1 LLASSHSSIRR
12 ERERERKTA
21 KQKRVWAGSAGK
33 VEVGVSRTPKWW
45 SLEAKLLNASVFQE
59 RKKKKRKNLSVE
71 TVRPFSDSLFLVSVV
86 VCVCR
91 PLLSGLGEDHAIC
104 CAHLSN
110 QIGVIALFFF

>member
-1 LLASSHSSIRR
+1 M
-12 ERERERKTA
+12 
-21 KQKRVWAGSAGK
+21 
-33 VEVGVSRTPKWW
+33 GVSRTPKWW
-45 SLEAKLLNASVFQE
+45 SLEAKLLNASVFRE
-59 RKKKKRKNLSVE
+59 RKKKRKNLSVE

-110 QIGVIALFFF
+110 QIGVIALFFVFCFLNYILPII